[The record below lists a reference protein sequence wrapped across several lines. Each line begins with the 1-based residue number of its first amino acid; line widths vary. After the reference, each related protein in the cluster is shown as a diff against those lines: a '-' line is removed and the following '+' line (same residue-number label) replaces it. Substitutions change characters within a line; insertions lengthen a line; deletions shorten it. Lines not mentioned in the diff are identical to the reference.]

1 MRILCIDGHFFL
13 RAFRELGHEV
23 LGIGPSCLMDVPV
36 DRVLSLKDLH
46 DILNARGFAP
56 DAVLWA
62 DTCKPPLVA
71 GLETLPWP
79 TLAYSI
85 DQYLNPWH
93 QSYSAG
99 FDAVFVAQKD
109 YLPMFEAEHP
119 RPAVWL
125 PLFCDPFVLRGVPP
139 GLEPGGRDIPV
150 AFVGTPD
157 PGANPARKPFLDA
170 FERLAPLTR
179 VCGDYAPV
187 FTRSRLAL
195 NQSAAGELNFRVFEA
210 MCCGVAVL
218 TEDIGN
224 GLGELFTPGE
234 DLLVYPRG
242 DAPAAAGIAL
252 AALAGDKLEEI
263 ARSGREKA
271 LRRHTV
277 EARAKT
283 ILAWAARLAAQGA
296 PARRLRD
303 IAAVRARMANAYAI
317 LALDEQLPLTPEHRR
332 FYLELAAAVRGG

>member
-46 DILNARGFAP
+46 DILDARGFTP

-109 YLPMFEAEHP
+109 YLPMFQAEHP

-125 PLFCDPFVLRGVPP
+125 PLFCDPSVLA
-139 GLEPGGRDIPV
+139 GLEQGERDIPV

-157 PGANPARKPFLDA
+157 PGANPARRPFLEA
-170 FERLAPLTR
+170 FERLVPLAR
-179 VCGDYAPV
+179 VCGEYAPV
-187 FTRSRLAL
+187 FARSRLVL

-210 MCCGVAVL
+210 MCCGAVVL

-224 GLGELFTPGE
+224 GLRELFTPGE
-234 DLLVYPRG
+234 DLLLYPRG
-242 DAPAAAGIAL
+242 DAPAAANAAL
-252 AALAGDKLEEI
+252 AALAGDKLEGI

-303 IAAVRARMANAYAI
+303 IASVRARMANAYAI
-317 LALDEQLPLTPEHRR
+317 LALDEHLPLTPEHRQ
-332 FYLELAAAVRGG
+332 FYLELAGSNLG